1 MALSS
6 PSLGALA
13 TDRDTEPAP
22 AEVPAV
28 SGVHPL
34 VGTLLADRYRIDQLL
49 GEGGMGQVY
58 RAEHVHMRKA
68 VALKVLHRELT
79 VQPEIV
85 ARFEREAVVA
95 ARIEHPNVA
104 AATDFGRLA
113 DGSFYLVLEFVEGR
127 SLTKLMASERRLPV
141 QRALQIT
148 RQIAD
153 ALSTA
158 HQVGIVHR
166 DLKPDNVML
175 VGRDQTEDFVKVLD
189 FGIAKI
195 QNEDT
200 SDQPALTKAGTVFG
214 TPEYMAPEQARGAVA
229 DARADLYTLGM
240 MLYEMLSG
248 KTAFADPELI
258 VVLTRQMTKDP
269 PPLPPEV
276 DAETQALVMTLLKKD
291 PDERIQ
297 TAQALCDRIDALL
310 GGPPSSV
317 VASQSHVGVPAVVPA
332 SDAPLLGWRERADAA
347 GRALLSARAV
357 LSARALLAARLPAV
371 KALLLRPIQVRQHAI
386 PVWIPLASL
395 TFGCLLVVALAT
407 TGKAS
412 EEPRNQG
419 AARSGAAATQ
429 TDDDDDSARLNELIE
444 AARSGDRAVLGDLR
458 ALAGKESRAWLAL
471 GNGYARIQHFEAS
484 LGAYQTAV
492 ELDATLASDAR
503 LLGDVRAALA
513 NPTQREAGL
522 RLAEKLG
529 AAGAD
534 LVYDLWLS
542 LRGDPR
548 EKAAAADLSSRL
560 ERPPLSEQ
568 ASPALTVALELGA
581 AKSCPAFKKILPRAA
596 EHADERA
603 LGKLQPLTQKTG
615 CGFLGLRDCYAC
627 LRGGSELSAALGR
640 ARSKPGPTFAAEP
653 NKASAPA
660 ATAPP
665 PKARAQ
671 KAPTRW
677 GGQD

>member
-6 PSLGALA
+6 PSLGNLA
-13 TDRDTEPAP
+13 ADRDTEPAP
-22 AEVPAV
+22 AAVPPV

-79 VQPEIV
+79 VQAEIV
-85 ARFEREAVVA
+85 ARFEREAVAA

-113 DGSFYLVLEFVEGR
+113 DGSFYLVLEFVEGK
-127 SLTKLMASERRLPV
+127 SLTKLMATERRLPV
-141 QRALQIT
+141 QRALRIT
-148 RQIAD
+148 RQISD

-158 HQVGIVHR
+158 HQAGIVHR

-195 QNEDT
+195 QNED
-200 SDQPALTKAGTVFG
+200 SGDQPVLTKAGTVFG

-248 KTAFADPELI
+248 KTAFADSELL
-258 VVLTRQMTKDP
+258 VVLTRQMTKEP
-269 PPLPPEV
+269 PPLPSDV

-297 TAQALCDRIDALL
+297 SAAALCDRIDALL

-317 VASQSHVGVPAVVPA
+317 VASQSYVGVPAVVPA
-332 SDAPLLGWRERADAA
+332 SDAPLLGWRERASAA
-347 GRALLSARAV
+347 VRA
-357 LSARALLAARLPAV
+357 ARALVAARMPAL
-371 KALLLRPIQVRQHAI
+371 KALLLRPVHVRQHSI
-386 PVWIPLASL
+386 PLWIPLASL
-395 TFGCLLVVALAT
+395 TLGCLLVVGLAT
-407 TGKAS
+407 TGNAS
-412 EEPRNQG
+412 EEARAG
-419 AARSGAAATQ
+419 VAAPAGAAATES
-429 TDDDDDSARLNELIE
+429 DADDDSVRLNALIE
-444 AARSGDRAVLGDLR
+444 AARAGDRAVLGDLR
-458 ALAGKESRAWLAL
+458 ALAGKEPRAWLAL

-484 LGAYQTAV
+484 LGAYSSAV
-492 ELDATLASDAR
+492 ELDAALANDAR

-513 NPTQREAGL
+513 IPTEREAAL

-529 AAGAD
+529 PSGAD

-548 EKAAAADLSSRL
+548 EKTRAAELLNRFDRA
-560 ERPPLSEQ
+560 PLAGQ
-568 ASPALTVALELGA
+568 ASPALKVALALNG
-581 AKSCPAFKKILPRAA
+581 AKSCPAFKKLLPEAA

-603 LGKLQPLTQKTG
+603 LAKLQPLTQKTG

-627 LRGGSELSAALGR
+627 LRGGSELTTALGR
-640 ARSKPGPTFAAEP
+640 ARSKPAPNFAVATSAAP
-653 NKASAPA
+653 KPAPA
-660 ATAPP
+660 QAPAVNAAP
-665 PKARAQ
+665 DKARSQ
-671 KAPTRW
+671 KSPSRW
-677 GGQD
+677 GGQN

>member
-6 PSLGALA
+6 PSLGGLA
-13 TDRDTEPAP
+13 THRDTEPAP
-22 AEVPAV
+22 AAVPPA

-85 ARFEREAVVA
+85 ARFEREAVAA

-113 DGSFYLVLEFVEGR
+113 DGSFYLVLEFVEGK

-141 QRALQIT
+141 QRALRIT
-148 RQIAD
+148 RQISD

-200 SDQPALTKAGTVFG
+200 GDQPVLTKAGTVFG

-248 KTAFADPELI
+248 KTAFADPELL

-269 PPLPPEV
+269 PPLPPDV
-276 DAETQALVMTLLKKD
+276 DAETQALVMTLLKKE

-297 TAQALCDRIDALL
+297 TAAALCDRIDALL

-317 VASQSHVGVPAVVPA
+317 VASRSYVGVPAVVPV
-332 SDAPLLGWRERADAA
+332 SDTPPRGWRERASAA
-347 GRALLSARAV
+347 ARA
-357 LSARALLAARLPAV
+357 ARALAAARMPAL
-371 KALLLRPIQVRQHAI
+371 KALLLRPVHVRQHSI

-395 TFGCLLVVALAT
+395 TLGCLLVIALAT

-412 EEPRNQG
+412 EDDRHD
-419 AARSGAAATQ
+419 AAAPAGATATE
-429 TDDDDDSARLNELIE
+429 TDADDDSARLNQLIE

-458 ALAGKESRAWLAL
+458 ALAGKEARAWLAL
-471 GNGYARIQHFEAS
+471 GNGYARIQHAEAS
-484 LGAYQTAV
+484 LAAYQTAV
-492 ELDATLASDAR
+492 ELDATLASDTR
-503 LLGDVRAALA
+503 LLVDVRAALGA
-513 NPTQREAGL
+513 PTQREAAL

-542 LRGDPR
+542 LRGNPR
-548 EKAAAADLSSRL
+548 EKAAAADLSNRL
-560 ERPPLSEQ
+560 ERPPLSGQ
-568 ASPALTVALELGA
+568 ASPALTVALELNG

-603 LGKLQPLTQKTG
+603 LAKLQPLTQKTG
-615 CGFLGLRDCYAC
+615 CGFLGLRDCYSC
-627 LRGGSELSAALGR
+627 LRGGSELTAALGR
-640 ARSKPGPTFAAEP
+640 ARSQPAPSFAAQP
-653 NKASAPA
+653 SAAPVSARPAPA
-660 ATAPP
+660 ADAAPG
-665 PKARAQ
+665 KARAQ
-671 KAPTRW
+671 KSPSRW
-677 GGQD
+677 GGQN